1 MQLLMI
7 RHGRPETGIS
17 DPKLSET
24 GRTQAATLGMF
35 LERAG
40 IDAILASPLRRAVET
55 AEPTAKALGLDIRLV
70 DGLAEADRFGAHY
83 RSIEEL
89 RRSPQE
95 WAKFLADPI
104 GFLGGNAATFKRD
117 VVGAIDLALASGGD
131 GKVALFTHGLPIN
144 VVLSHALGL
153 HKITHFV
160 PHYCSITRIGGN
172 SSDDL
177 TVISVNETTFL
188 EQAAR

>member
-1 MQLLMI
+1 MQLLLI
-7 RHGRPETGIS
+7 RHGRPETGTS

-24 GRTQAATLGMF
+24 GRAQAATLSKV
-35 LERAG
+35 LARAG

-55 AEPTAKALGLDIRLV
+55 AEPTANALGLDIRLV
-70 DGLAEADRFGAHY
+70 DGLAEADRFGTHY
-83 RSIEEL
+83 QSIEEL

-95 WAKFLADPI
+95 WAKFLADPV
-104 GFLGGNAATFKRD
+104 GFLGGDAATFKRD

-131 GKVALFTHGLPIN
+131 RKVALFTHGLPIN

-153 HKITHFV
+153 EKMTHFV
-160 PHYCSITRIGGN
+160 PHYCSITRIDGN

-177 TVISVNETTFL
+177 TIISVNETAFL
-188 EQAAR
+188 ERAGR

>member
-1 MQLLMI
+1 MQLLLI
-7 RHGRPETGIS
+7 RHGRPENGIS
-17 DPKLSET
+17 DPKLSEM
-24 GRTQAATLGMF
+24 GRARAATLSRF
-35 LERAG
+35 LGRAG

-70 DGLAEADRFGAHY
+70 DGLAEADRFGAQY

-117 VVGAIDLALASGGD
+117 VVGAIDLALASGGN

-153 HKITHFV
+153 EKITHFV
-160 PHYCSITRIGGN
+160 PHYCSITRIRGN

-177 TVISVNETTFL
+177 TVISVNETIFL
-188 EQAAR
+188 EQADQ